1 MGQQRIKLAAFDLDD
16 TLLLPE
22 GTLSERA
29 RAAIEKAADLG
40 MEIVLASGRSFSS
53 LPAEL
58 LGMPQIHYAIT
69 SNGAAVN
76 EVPSGKRIL
85 ARCLR
90 PESIRV
96 ILKLAREEE
105 LVLEAFV
112 EGIPY
117 AWETYLQNPES
128 YGCPSWSVPYVKRTR
143 RPCNDME
150 EFLRLHEGELD
161 SVDLICRS
169 QEQRLRYRSILE
181 ARTGELYMTTSVP
194 HLLELSAA
202 GGGKGS
208 GLAWLCG
215 RLGISREETAA
226 CGNGDNDAD
235 MLLYAAIG
243 GAVANASEVCRKA
256 ADILLPSNGEEGAA
270 VFLERLMEENEKG
283 EASL

>member
-85 ARCLR
+85 ARCLS

-96 ILKLAREEE
+96 ILKL
-105 LVLEAFV
+105 L
-112 EGIPY
+112 G
-117 AWETYLQNPES
+117 
-128 YGCPSWSVPYVKRTR
+128 KRSCSGSLCR
-143 RPCNDME
+143 KGFPMP
-150 EFLRLHEGELD
+150 GKP
-161 SVDLICRS
+161 ICRI
-169 QEQRLRYRSILE
+169 RN
-181 ARTGELYMTTSVP
+181 P
-194 HLLELSAA
+194 
-202 GGGKGS
+202 
-208 GLAWLCG
+208 
-215 RLGISREETAA
+215 TA
-226 CGNGDNDAD
+226 
-235 MLLYAAIG
+235 
-243 GAVANASEVCRKA
+243 V
-256 ADILLPSNGEEGAA
+256 LPGP
-270 VFLERLMEENEKG
+270 FLT
-283 EASL
+283 